1 MDYALMR
8 KRLVEAREFIGQNRK
23 EFAETMEI
31 PYRTITNYENGS
43 REPGSDY
50 IVKVADMCGCTTDW
64 LLGLS
69 DDARCNSPYASALN
83 QSPDPQFEAL
93 RRNYDDLNGEG
104 REKLAGYS
112 DDLVQSGKYKKF
124 NSHRMGEKEA

>member
-8 KRLVEAREFIGQNRK
+8 KRLVEARDFIGQSRK
-23 EFAETMEI
+23 EFAETLGM

-50 IVKVADMCGCTTDW
+50 ITKVADMCGCTTDW

-69 DDARCNSPYASALN
+69 DDARCSSPYASLLA
-83 QSPDPQFEAL
+83 QGPDPQFEAL
-93 RRNYDDLNGEG
+93 RRNYGDLNEEG
-104 REKLAGYS
+104 REKLIGYS

-124 NSHRMGEKEA
+124 NQHRMGAKEA